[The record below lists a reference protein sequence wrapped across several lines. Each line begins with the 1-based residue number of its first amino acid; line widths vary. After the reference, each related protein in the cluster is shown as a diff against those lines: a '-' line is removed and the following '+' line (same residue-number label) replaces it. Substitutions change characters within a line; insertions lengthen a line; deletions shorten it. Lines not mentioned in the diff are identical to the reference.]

1 MKAIISAGR
10 TDCGVTASP
19 EEIAHNPYLLAE
31 MYCGESADDR
41 IPWSTVDR
49 GVLPSP
55 DLGGEPLA
63 GMEGNDE
70 RRFRDE
76 LHTEVHLGSMTGEP
90 LNHR

>member
-49 GVLPSP
+49 GVLPSAISVVSRWP
-55 DLGGEPLA
+55 VWKAMMSGGFAMNCTPKYTLA
-63 GMEGNDE
+63 A
-70 RRFRDE
+70 
-76 LHTEVHLGSMTGEP
+76 
-90 LNHR
+90 